1 MTYRNKFPV
10 AAAVGLFLLASD
22 ASASQAS
29 THFSI
34 FVPPNDSNNGRHS
47 TLIVTATSDD
57 TTVSILDTDEDG
69 DSDDST
75 SATLSRGQS
84 IVVRIRDG
92 AVNDGAGGVWDGD
105 RFVIDADRPVTAM
118 LSTRSDWQHDW
129 VPSENSTMRGQEFFM
144 WTPLNNWDVDVVAY
158 EDDTTVEVYEVST
171 SAQNSSGTTSV
182 ELPGNLLLRQDL
194 NAGQNLLTTLNRA
207 GTNITRAGH
216 TYRVVTSQPVT
227 VMYGAFRQRNRD
239 GGGQVPSE
247 QGTTVGEHFYFAV
260 PAEDWAQHEREI
272 RIVAGNIAAE
282 VTLRGWTFDDGWVD
296 LDIANLTPY
305 GHLDYTGRSHTSV
318 RDHELFEVIADNPVT
333 VFEANWLET
342 GNFGTSDI
350 WSWVSALDAG
360 PTPSDVGQ
368 EFVAY
373 IGPPGRENN
382 AAGFGGLFSHLY
394 IATLLGSTEVTV
406 TDVDTAGGIINEVLQ
421 LENADDVADFR
432 ITVEQYNQLN
442 QPDSGVRPYVRVQ
455 ATADVSVAT
464 TNWNDNWLSF
474 AGGTVPDALRV
485 NVIGDEQIPCDT
497 STEFDINVENVG
509 STTVT
514 SVNVTVEPVGDTTL
528 LTAPTTIATLAP
540 GETDTQTISASV
552 SCSDGASA
560 PLAGITAVA
569 TSENGET
576 GLVAASGTNS
586 APVTEPE
593 VPRVT
598 TVNATPDACA
608 VEVNWW
614 TDADDASAT
623 YEVLRRDFGNTG
635 PFSLLGTVPSLGT
648 TESGFFYSFRDT
660 TASATSSHQYAVRAI
675 DPSDVEYSFA
685 GPTIGAAGE
694 PLVDAPDATG
704 DIFEDFAEIGTII
717 TDPSADVGSKDGTPV
732 GLDADAI
739 AVAYDPVYD
748 VLFLG
753 LSTTGVV
760 GDLDGDGDANTDSDP
775 RDGLIDRPDW
785 AEDESFA
792 FLVDLDG
799 DGTGDMVV
807 GTPFGGDIS
816 LLQSAPANQGIGIS
830 APVLAFDTPSTTQ
843 TQLGRVE
850 VLNNPRPGAPD
861 LELRILNPSAYL
873 EGEIGDIQVAVQMVA
888 PSYSPDSERVPDNS
902 FANPGPEAIAT
913 SSCGIPADQFH
924 MSTFAVFGNVFT
936 GTPSF
941 DFLPF
946 GWNDTDTGE
955 TLAAPPA
962 PVPGEIITSPTV
974 FLPQQEVTLEGTL
987 NPAGLALSEQDMSIH
1002 DVGFILPDGDFVH
1015 RSQIDWNFA
1024 ASEGTQ
1030 RYENLDLQ
1038 VFRMFVLDCSAT
1050 IRIEQH
1056 GTSGVLRDDRFVLL
1070 ADDTVAAI
1078 GPINPAL
1085 TLAHSGVGTFEV
1097 GGEMQRLFFGAPEDW
1112 VTDFGPT
1119 TAPNFT
1125 QYAFLDDVTYLGS
1138 DTPDTTSV
1146 FPLGEDG
1153 AELEAG
1159 IWFINHYVWTYAN
1172 EGTSLVETTLTPG
1185 PDCGETL

>member
-1 MTYRNKFPV
+1 MTFKNKLPA
-10 AAAVGLFLLASD
+10 AAAVGLFLLGSD
-22 ASASQAS
+22 AVASQAS

-47 TLIVTATSDD
+47 TLIVTATSDN
-57 TTVSILDTDEDG
+57 TSVTILDTDEDG
-69 DSDDST
+69 DDDDST

-144 WTPLNNWDVDVVAY
+144 WTPLNNWDIDVVSY

-171 SAQNSSGTTSV
+171 GAQQSSGTTSV
-182 ELPGNLLLRQDL
+182 ELPGTLLLRQDL
-194 NAGQNLLTTLNRA
+194 DAGQNLLTTLNRA
-207 GTNITRAGH
+207 GTNVTRAGH

-260 PAEDWAQHEREI
+260 PAEDWARHEREI
-272 RIVAGNIAAE
+272 RIVAGDTAAE
-282 VTLRGWTFDDGWVD
+282 VTLRGWTFANGWED
-296 LDIANLTPY
+296 LDVSDLTAY

-342 GNFGTSDI
+342 GNFGTSDV

-360 PTPSDVGQ
+360 TTPSDVGQ

-382 AAGFGGLFSHLY
+382 ATGFGDLFSHLY
-394 IATLLGSTEVTV
+394 ISTLLGSTEVTI
-406 TDVDTAGGIINEVLQ
+406 TDVDTAGGIVNEVLQ
-421 LENADDVADFR
+421 LDDPDDVADFR
-432 ITVEQYNQLN
+432 ITVAQYNQLN
-442 QPDSGVRPYVRVQ
+442 QPDSGVRPYLRVQ
-455 ATADVSVAT
+455 SDADVSVAT

-485 NVIGDEQIPCDT
+485 SVVGATEIPCDT
-497 STEFDINVENVG
+497 STDFDINVQNVG
-509 STTVT
+509 SATVT
-514 SVNVTVEPVGDTTL
+514 DVAVAVEPVGDTTL
-528 LTAPTTIATLAP
+528 LTTPTTIDTLPP
-540 GETDTQTISASV
+540 GETDTQTVSASV
-552 SCSDGASA
+552 SCSSGSAA

-569 TSENGET
+569 TTENGGT

-586 APVTEPE
+586 ATVTEPE

-614 TDADDASAT
+614 TEADEESVV
-623 YEVLRRDFGNTG
+623 YEVLRRDLGDTG
-635 PFSLLGTVPSLGT
+635 PFASLGTVASLGT
-648 TESGFFYSFRDT
+648 TDSGFFYSFRDT
-660 TASATSSHQYAVRAI
+660 AASASTNHQYAVRAVG
-675 DPSDVEYSFA
+675 DGDVEYSFA
-685 GPTIGAAGE
+685 GPTIATAGQ
-694 PLVDAPDATG
+694 PLVDAPEATG

-717 TDPSADVGSKDGTPV
+717 SDPNADVDSEDGAPQ

-753 LSTTGVV
+753 LSTAGIV

-775 RDGLIDRPDW
+775 RDGLIDRANW
-785 AEDESFA
+785 SEDESFA

-816 LLQSAPANQGIGIS
+816 LLQSAPANTDIGLS
-830 APVLAFDTPSTTQ
+830 APVLAFDTPTTIQ

-850 VLNNPRPGAPD
+850 ILNDPRPGAPD
-861 LELRILNPSAYL
+861 LELRVLNPSVYVDT
-873 EGEIGDIQVAVQMVA
+873 EIGDIQVGVQMVA
-888 PSYSPDSERVPDNS
+888 PSYSPDSERVPDAG

-913 SSCGIPADQFH
+913 ASCGIPADQFH

-936 GTPSF
+936 GTPTF

-946 GWNDTDTGE
+946 GWTDAVTEE
-955 TLAAPPA
+955 TLAAAPA
-962 PVPGEIITSPTV
+962 PVAGEVITSPTI
-974 FLPQQEVTLEGTL
+974 FLPQQEVSLEGTL
-987 NPAGLALSEQDMSIH
+987 NDAGLALSQQDMAIH
-1002 DVGFILPDGDFVH
+1002 DTGFILPDGNFVH
-1015 RSQIDWNFA
+1015 RSQVDWSFA
-1024 ASEGTQ
+1024 GAEGAE

-1050 IRIEQH
+1050 VRIEQH

-1070 ADDTVAAI
+1070 ADETVVDI
-1078 GPINPAL
+1078 GDINPAL

-1097 GGEMQRLFFGAPEDW
+1097 GGEMQRLFFGSPEDW
-1112 VTDFGPT
+1112 ATDFGPT

-1138 DTPDTTSV
+1138 DTPDTTTV
-1146 FPLGEDG
+1146 FPLGEEG
-1153 AELEAG
+1153 IELDAG

-1172 EGTSLVETTLTPG
+1172 EGSSLLETTLTPG
-1185 PDCGETL
+1185 PDCGGRL